1 MSRHVKIRYFLSK
14 IVKIRAKSQKNGC
27 KCAES
32 RLHTFSHSGKIIDVC
47 STSQNSDW
55 ATCWSSSV
63 RTYHQEVF
71 IIIFNNSIIIV
82 IIDISCKMWKNSLG
96 IVVALSECTV
106 QGTPTHSW
114 CIYLYNSIAPFY
126 ILYASNSDR
135 NFASIN
141 INSAMEWPC
150 QMTRFFQ
157 IFISST
163 IQDGCQEWCWK
174 IDATSPFDVPAW
186 RIYSRK
192 MQDGGDDV
200 QDHAQIQH
208 HLWHKDD
215 ISHNRHNR
223 RWCTLINSVYFSA

>member
-1 MSRHVKIRYFLSK
+1 MS
-14 IVKIRAKSQKNGC
+14 
-27 KCAES
+27 
-32 RLHTFSHSGKIIDVC
+32 KIIDVC

-71 IIIFNNSIIIV
+71 IIIFNNYIIIV
-82 IIDISCKMWKNSLG
+82 IIGISCKMWKSSLG

-192 MQDGGDDV
+192 D
-200 QDHAQIQH
+200 A
-208 HLWHKDD
+208 
-215 ISHNRHNR
+215 
-223 RWCTLINSVYFSA
+223 RWGWWCSGPCSDSTPLVAHRWY